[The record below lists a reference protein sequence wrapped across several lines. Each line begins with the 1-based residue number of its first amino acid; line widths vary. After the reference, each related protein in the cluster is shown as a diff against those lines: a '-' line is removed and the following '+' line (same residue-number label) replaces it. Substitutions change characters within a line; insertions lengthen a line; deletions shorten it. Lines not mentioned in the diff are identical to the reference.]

1 MTDDTTPA
9 YAIVQIT
16 INDPAEFNERYAQYV
31 FPILDKFGEQM
42 IAGSPTPQT
51 KEGDL
56 DGNWAA
62 VLRFPNMAVAED
74 WYNSPEYLPYKD
86 LRINELTSRNSLVFV
101 GGFDPVAS
109 AG

>member
-1 MTDDTTPA
+1 MVDDTTPA
-9 YAIVQIT
+9 YAIVQMT
-16 INDPAEFNERYAQYV
+16 INDPAECNERSSQFV
-31 FPILDKFGEQM
+31 FPIMDAFGAQM

-51 KEGDL
+51 KEGDF

-62 VLRFPNMAVAED
+62 VIRFPSMQVAQA
-74 WYNSPEYLPYKD
+74 WYDSAEYRPYRD
-86 LRINELTSRNSLVFV
+86 LRIKELTNGGSVVSV

>member
-1 MTDDTTPA
+1 MTEDTTPA
-9 YAIVQIT
+9 YAMVQIT

-31 FPILDKFGEQM
+31 FPILDKFGAQM

-51 KEGDL
+51 KEGDF

-62 VLRFPNMAVAED
+62 VLRFPNMQVAEN
-74 WYNSPEYLPYKD
+74 WYHSAEYLPYKD

-101 GGFDPVAS
+101 RGFDPTS

>member
-1 MTDDTTPA
+1 MTEDTTPA
-9 YAIVQIT
+9 YAMVQIT

-31 FPILDKFGEQM
+31 FPILDKFGAQM

-51 KEGDL
+51 KEGDF

-62 VLRFPNMAVAED
+62 VLRFPNMQVAES
-74 WYNSPEYLPYKD
+74 WYHSAEYLPYKD

-101 GGFDPVAS
+101 RGVDPTVTR
-109 AG
+109 

>member
-1 MTDDTTPA
+1 MSDDTTPA

-31 FPILDKFGEQM
+31 FPILEKYGAQM

-51 KEGDL
+51 KEGDF

-62 VLRFPNMAVAED
+62 VLRFPSMQVAED
-74 WYNSPEYLPYKD
+74 WYNSAEYLPYKD
-86 LRINELTSRNSLVFV
+86 LRINELTDSGSLVFV
-101 GGFDPVAS
+101 GGFDPTS